1 MFDSYRAKELS
12 EVESVGTFQL
22 KVSGRGK
29 DGTASEWLT
38 ITSYELEMIIAV
50 LEPVDYVDTV
60 EAGIRVK
67 LPDFEDLDR
76 RK

>member
-12 EVESVGTFQL
+12 EVESIGTFQL
-22 KVSGRGK
+22 KVSGRGE
-29 DGTASEWLT
+29 DGTSSKWLT
-38 ITSYELEMIIAV
+38 ISSNELEMIIAV

-67 LPDFEDLDR
+67 LPNFEELDR